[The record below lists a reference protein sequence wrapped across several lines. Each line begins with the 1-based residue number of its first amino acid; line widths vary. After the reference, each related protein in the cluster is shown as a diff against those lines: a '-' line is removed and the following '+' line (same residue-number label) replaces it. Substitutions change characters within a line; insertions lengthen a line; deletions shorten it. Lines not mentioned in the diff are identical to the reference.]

1 MSIHFRLLTEADVTS
16 VLTMDDLIETM
27 TSALRRFS
35 TGRVV
40 QPVRP
45 TIPIADDSFFA
56 TMPAYVRGTNSDGV
70 RRGSDPGPDP
80 RLTPS
85 TDAAALGAK
94 LVTVFGGNAVKGLHS
109 HLASIV
115 LLDPETGALLALLDG
130 RYITEARTAAVSAV
144 SSRLLARKTAQSVAI
159 LGTGVQ
165 ARSHLDALSRIHRLR
180 QVTVWSPN
188 REHRKRFV
196 DDAMAIK
203 STSERDRVG
212 TGSASDGDAMRIKL
226 ETPYA
231 ITAVDHAGEA
241 VVGADIIVLVTA
253 SPTPVLE
260 SGWVKPGAHVICVG
274 ACRPTQREMDPDLVA
289 RARLFVDSRAAALV
303 ESGDVVMGIQEGRFS
318 GDHIVA
324 ELGELIAGTAPAG
337 RRTDTEITV
346 FKSLG
351 LAVEDVTAADLAY
364 RRAAERGV
372 GQELTL

>member
-1 MSIHFRLLTEADVTS
+1 MSIHFRLLTEADVKS

-56 TMPAYVRGTNSDGV
+56 TMPAYVRGAESDAGV
-70 RRGSDPGPDP
+70 RSRSDPD
-80 RLTPS
+80 LTPKL
-85 TDAAALGAK
+85 DAAALGAK
-94 LVTVFGGNAVKGLHS
+94 LVTVFGGNALKGLHS

-180 QVTVWSPN
+180 QVIVWSPN

-212 TGSASDGDAMRIKL
+212 TGSASDDDAMRIKS

-231 ITAVDHAGEA
+231 INAVDHAGEA
-241 VVGADIIVLVTA
+241 VVGADIIVLVTS

-260 SGWVKPGAHVICVG
+260 SGWVKPGAHVISVSVRRPGG
-274 ACRPTQREMDPDLVA
+274 AV
-289 RARLFVDSRAAALV
+289 
-303 ESGDVVMGIQEGRFS
+303 
-318 GDHIVA
+318 
-324 ELGELIAGTAPAG
+324 PAISSPSSA
-337 RRTDTEITV
+337 TM
-346 FKSLG
+346 
-351 LAVEDVTAADLAY
+351 
-364 RRAAERGV
+364 
-372 GQELTL
+372 